1 MGPAEKCLSDSRFDG
16 GSTTEALH
24 SWWSCFRHTHGS
36 HFANELE
43 ERDYVIGEMWKN
55 KPPFGLA
62 MNKTMS
68 DDVAW
73 HCKHYTGRGVRTFM
87 SLAQPWPWI

>member
-1 MGPAEKCLSDSRFDG
+1 MEYFRNPMGPVGSVSVTAGALGGLVFD
-16 GSTTEALH
+16 
-24 SWWSCFRHTHGS
+24 THGS

-43 ERDYVIGEMWKN
+43 ERDYVMEEMWEK

-73 HCKHYTGRGVRTFM
+73 HCKHYTGRGVRTFT
-87 SLAQPWPWI
+87 SLVQLWLWI